1 MDPLPLGSLKSV
13 PMHAP
18 NAELIDEFCTAL
30 WLEDGLSKNTQA
42 AYRSDLLQFGDWL
55 IEHFDAQHTAEQS
68 RTLFEANEEQ
78 VRNYTHDLL
87 TLKPSSLNR
96 KLSTLKRFY
105 LWLKACNR
113 RTDNPANALQSA
125 KQGLRIPKTLG
136 EQELVQLINTPDPN
150 TPQGVRDKAM
160 LELMYASGLR
170 VSELVDM
177 PLQAIDLQAG
187 AVKVLG
193 KGSKERLV
201 PLGEPA
207 RLATLLYLES
217 TRPLLLNGA
226 HSTAL
231 FVTHRGGPMTRQ
243 GFWKNVK
250 RYAVLAGIQTP
261 ISPHVLRHAF
271 ATHLL
276 NHGADLRVVQL
287 LLGHADISTTQ
298 IYTHVA
304 KEHLHTLLNSK
315 HPLALSTD
323 QRTLQ
328 ESL

>member
-1 MDPLPLGSLKSV
+1 
-13 PMHAP
+13 MHIP

-30 WLEDGLSKNTQA
+30 WLEEGLSKNTQA
-42 AYRSDLLQFGDWL
+42 AYRSDLQQLSAWL
-55 IEHFDAQHTAEQS
+55 IEHFDARQSAEQS
-68 RTLFEANEEQ
+68 HSLLEANEEQ
-78 VRNYTHDLL
+78 LQQYTHDQL

-105 LWLKACNR
+105 LWLKAGNR
-113 RTDNPANALQSA
+113 RTDNPAHSLKCA

-136 EQELVQLINTPDPN
+136 EEELVQLINAPN
-150 TPQGVRDKAM
+150 IHTPQGVRDKAM

-177 PLQAIDLQAG
+177 PLQAIDLEAG

-193 KGSKERLV
+193 KGNKERLV
-201 PLGEPA
+201 PMGEPA
-207 RLATLLYLES
+207 RLALLLYLES
-217 TRPLLLNGA
+217 ARPQFMHSTL
-226 HSTAL
+226 STAL
-231 FVTHRGGPMTRQ
+231 FLTHLGQAMTRQ
-243 GFWKNVK
+243 GFWKNIK
-250 RYAVLAGIQTP
+250 RYALLAGIQTA

-304 KEHLHTLLNSK
+304 KEHLHALLNSK
-315 HPLALSTD
+315 HPRASASD
-323 QRTLQ
+323 QRTLPH
-328 ESL
+328 